1 MAKTKHKTAAPAPG
15 AAIPTELVETFNGV
29 TALAQHLIAADRM
42 CGAGDSAENRSASA
56 DWDLSM
62 GWYNALAL
70 ASEGGQWSDGAAAL
84 QTARVEI
91 DRMRTNAPALERVR
105 SVAGYM
111 PDVPSYLAGLPQ
123 AMWTDAEAEDAPRA
137 RAKVLRVGVAASYSA
152 GATSE
157 HVMNRGAAIMSCVD
171 ALEAEG
177 FRVEVCAV
185 IIAAD
190 DYNDEAFR
198 WDVCIKQADQDWT
211 PGAVAFALAH
221 PAFNRR
227 LAFGLKERC
236 ARAFRN
242 TNGGGYNSERANHI
256 DGSDYDLWLPRLCV
270 HNMRP
275 FAKRST
281 SAAAVVEMLKGAGV
295 AA

>member
-1 MAKTKHKTAAPAPG
+1 MSKIVLS
-15 AAIPTELVETFNGV
+15 AIPTELVTAFGGV
-29 TALAQHLIAADRM
+29 TALAQHLIKSDRID
-42 CGAGDSAENRSASA
+42 GSGDSAQSRSASA

-62 GWYNALAL
+62 GWDKALTL
-70 ASEGGQWSDGAAAL
+70 ASQGGQWDDGAAAL

-123 AMWTDAEAEDAPRA
+123 AMWTDAEPEEAPRS

-171 ALEAEG
+171 ALESEG

-190 DYNDEAFR
+190 DYNDQSYR
-198 WDVCIKQADQDWT
+198 WDVVIKQSDQDWT

-236 ARAFRN
+236 AKAYRN
-242 TNGGGYNSERANHI
+242 TKAGGYNSEQANYI
-256 DGSDYDLWLPRLCV
+256 DGSAYDLWLPRLCV
-270 HNMRP
+270 HNMKP

-281 SAAAVVEMLKGAGV
+281 SAAAVVELLKGAGV
-295 AA
+295 TA

>member
-1 MAKTKHKTAAPAPG
+1 MQTAPG
-15 AAIPTELVETFNGV
+15 PFIETELVSTFDGV
-29 TALAQHLIAADRM
+29 TALAQHLTSTERVS
-42 CGAGDSAENRSASA
+42 GSGDSAEGRSASL

-62 GWYNALAL
+62 GWDRALAL
-70 ASEGGQWSDGAAAL
+70 ATAGGHWNDGAAAL

-91 DRMRTNAPALERVR
+91 DRMRTNAPALEQVR

-123 AMWTDAEAEDAPRA
+123 AMWADAEPEEAPRS
-137 RAKVLRVGVAASYSA
+137 RAKVLRIGVAASYSA
-152 GATSE
+152 GADSD

-171 ALEAEG
+171 ALESEG

-190 DYNDEAFR
+190 SNNDDSFR
-198 WDVCIKQADQDWT
+198 WDVILKRADQDWS

-236 ARAFRN
+236 TKAYRN
-242 TNGGGYNSERANHI
+242 TKSGGYNSEQANYI
-256 DGSDYDLWLPRLCV
+256 DGSAYDLWLPRLCV
-270 HNMRP
+270 HNMKP

-281 SAAAVVEMLKGAGV
+281 SAAAVVELLKGAGV
-295 AA
+295 TA

>member
-1 MAKTKHKTAAPAPG
+1 MAKAKTKTPAPR
-15 AAIPTELVETFNGV
+15 AAIPTELVETFGGV
-29 TALAQHLIAADRM
+29 TALAQHLIAAHRVS
-42 CGAGDSAENRSASA
+42 GSGNSAEAASASM
-56 DWDLSM
+56 DWDLNM

-70 ASEGGQWSDGAAAL
+70 ASQGGQWDDGAAAL
-84 QTARVEI
+84 QSARVEI
-91 DRMRTNAPALERVR
+91 DRMRTSAPALERVR

-111 PDVPSYLAGLPQ
+111 PDVPSFLAGLPQ
-123 AMWTDAEAEDAPRA
+123 AMWTDAEPEDAPRA
-137 RAKVLRVGVAASYSA
+137 RAKVLRVGVAATYSA
-152 GATSE
+152 SATSE

-171 ALEAEG
+171 ALESEG

-190 DYNDEAFR
+190 DCYDEAFR
-198 WDVCIKQADQDWT
+198 WDVVIKQADQDWT

-236 ARAFRN
+236 AKAFRN
-242 TNGGGYNSERANHI
+242 TNGGGYNGGRANDI
-256 DGSDYDLWLPRLCV
+256 DGSDYDLWLPRLCM
-270 HNMRP
+270 HNMQP
-275 FAKRST
+275 FAKRET
-281 SAAAVVEMLKGAGV
+281 SAAAVVELLKSAGV